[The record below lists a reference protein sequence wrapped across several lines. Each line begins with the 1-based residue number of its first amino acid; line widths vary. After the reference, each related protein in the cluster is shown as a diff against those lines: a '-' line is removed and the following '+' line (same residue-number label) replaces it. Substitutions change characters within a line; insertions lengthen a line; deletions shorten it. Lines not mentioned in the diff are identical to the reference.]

1 MKFGLLGEKLGHSY
15 SPLIHN
21 KIFEC
26 INVDATYELIELKID
41 MLEEQIN
48 KLKTGEYQGYN
59 VTIPYKKE
67 VMKYLDEISD
77 EAKAIGSVNTIA
89 YIDGKVVGY
98 NTDYYG
104 FYETIIYN
112 NIAIKDKDC
121 YILGTGGSSLA
132 IYKVLKDLG
141 GNITYVSRTPN
152 SNSILYS
159 ELENKNIDVLV
170 NTTPVGMYPNIGIS
184 PVSKEVARK
193 ANIVIDIIF
202 NPLQTQLLIDSDSS
216 YHGLY
221 MLVGQAIKTEE
232 IWHNRK
238 LDFVIEEIVQY
249 VMKEYDL

>member
-26 INVDATYELIELKID
+26 INIEATYELIELESDK
-41 MLEEQIN
+41 LEEQIN
-48 KLKTGEYQGYN
+48 KLRCGEYKGYN

-89 YIDGKVVGY
+89 YVDGKVIGY

-112 NIAIKDKDC
+112 NIEIKDKDC
-121 YILGTGGSSLA
+121 YILGTGGASLA

-141 GNITYVSRTPN
+141 GNITFVSRTPN
-152 SNSILYS
+152 DNCISYN
-159 ELENKNIDVLV
+159 ELKEKNIDVLV

-184 PVSKEVARK
+184 PVSKEVVK
-193 ANIVIDIIF
+193 KIKTVIDIVF
-202 NPLQTQLLIDSDSS
+202 NPLKTQLLIDSNSS

-221 MLVGQAIKTEE
+221 MLVGQAIKAEE
-232 IWHNRK
+232 IWHNITI
-238 LDFVIEEIVQY
+238 DNSIEDIVNYVI
-249 VMKEYDL
+249 KEYNL